1 MAYSDYVLYVDESGD
16 HSLAPIDTDYQMF
29 VLNFCVFRK
38 DHHVQFVV
46 PSLQRFKFKYF
57 GHDIVVLHEREI
69 RRQTGPFHFLKSR
82 TKRDGFLNDLNQLIN
97 SAEFTIIAAA
107 IRKDHPDTRFL
118 SDANPYD
125 LALSDCMDRA
135 FSILRCRDQ
144 DERETHIIVEKRGLK
159 EESDLKC
166 TFVHI
171 RRGENSTRPMPNF
184 EMVFADKRTNSA
196 GLQLADLTARPVGRH
211 LLLPAQSNRAWEII
225 NSKFWRSPNGKKDN

>member
-1 MAYSDYVLYVDESGD
+1 
-16 HSLAPIDTDYQMF
+16 
-29 VLNFCVFRK
+29 
-38 DHHVQFVV
+38 
-46 PSLQRFKFKYF
+46 
-57 GHDIVVLHEREI
+57 
-69 RRQTGPFHFLKSR
+69 
-82 TKRDGFLNDLNQLIN
+82 
-97 SAEFTIIAAA
+97 
-107 IRKDHPDTRFL
+107 
-118 SDANPYD
+118 
-125 LALSDCMDRA
+125 MDRA

-225 NSKFWRSPNGKKDN
+225 NSKFWRSPNGKTDN